1 MVEVKKRIAA
11 RNAKAFKKHIGK
23 TEHTLKK
30 SMTLPDWVEESDI
43 PPPSPFLFMDKG
55 EQP

>member
-55 EQP
+55 E